1 MANKNKTI
9 NGLDAHKDEDP
20 TSELEL
26 LTEPAA
32 RNFETGGMLGVESDE
47 HTTGFAE
54 LVSQPGTADETI
66 AGLQSDLKS
75 RAETVGK
82 LEFEL
87 QHLKSKWTGLEKEL
101 SVLEDVMSSA
111 VAEAKLAR
119 QENLQTNELLGKR
132 DIKVES
138 LNAQLQSKERE
149 LEKSAQQL
157 KELRVDAQELK
168 SLRGELEKS
177 QAVESRAKLEM
188 ETSRL
193 AESISTLR
201 AEFDSAT
208 KTRVQL
214 DRQTENAHVDN
225 AQLGTKI
232 ESEQDLIADC
242 TEAAE
247 QPYDLAMLVPID
259 GDASGQCAIKT
270 GLLSLGSSPDND
282 IQIESDFISRHHAQI
297 VSNSADSILKDLNST
312 NGTYVNSRRI
322 KRHALRNGDS
332 ITVGKHRFRYV
343 KKNLGSREY
352 ETSIDGARIK

>member
-1 MANKNKTI
+1 MTNNNKTI

-32 RNFETGGMLGVESDE
+32 RNFETGGMLEAEVDE
-47 HTTGFAE
+47 HTTGFAG
-54 LVSQPGTADETI
+54 LVSQPGTVDETI
-66 AGLQSDLKS
+66 AGLRSDLKS
-75 RAETVGK
+75 RTETIGK

-119 QENLQTNELLGKR
+119 QEHLQTNELLGKR

-157 KELRVDAQELK
+157 KELKVDAQELK

-208 KTRVQL
+208 KTRARL

-259 GDASGQCAIKT
+259 GDAS
-270 GLLSLGSSPDND
+270 SPDND

-312 NGTYVNSRRI
+312 NGTYVNSRQI